1 MIEKET
7 QHTHM
12 FVLLINK
19 LSGEISYK
27 WMHQYKR
34 LKEHDF
40 IGLDAEDLCQSDRFK
55 VTVGFGIMYYKLKTS
70 LFDRLIRNCW
80 STIHAESEGL
90 SVPKHMSI
98 QQRIW
103 VWKLNEFVHQ

>member
-12 FVLLINK
+12 FVLLINE
-19 LSGEISYK
+19 LSGRAFLGEISYK
-27 WMHQYKR
+27 YKR

-55 VTVGFGIMYYKLKTS
+55 VTVGFDIMYYKLKTS
-70 LFDRLIRNCW
+70 LFDQLIRNCW

-90 SVPKHMSI
+90 SVPTNMPI
-98 QQRIW
+98 QQR
-103 VWKLNEFVHQ
+103 V

>member
-12 FVLLINK
+12 FVLLINE
-19 LSGEISYK
+19 LSSRAFLGEISYK
-27 WMHQYKR
+27 YKR

-55 VTVGFGIMYYKLKTS
+55 VTVGFGINVL
-70 LFDRLIRNCW
+70 
-80 STIHAESEGL
+80 
-90 SVPKHMSI
+90 
-98 QQRIW
+98 
-103 VWKLNEFVHQ
+103 